1 VEDWLAGHWVDVLGW
16 GGSGLLVASLLQ
28 VRVLRFRT
36 LNTVAS
42 VVLAF
47 FNLVIGVWPQVAM
60 NAALAG
66 INVWFIAKLLGE
78 RHDDAAFEVVAVGPR
93 DDFLRHV
100 LRLHHDEIVAFQPD
114 FRWEPESETD
124 SAFIILKGDETVGVV
139 VLGREGDV
147 ARIRLDYVT
156 PKYRDCTPGEFL
168 WRRSGLLSSL
178 GIRRVVT
185 SPKMVGAYYDQIGFR
200 NNGHE
205 YVLDV

>member
-78 RHDDAAFEVVAVGPR
+78 R
-93 DDFLRHV
+93 
-100 LRLHHDEIVAFQPD
+100 HDEIVAFQPD